1 MLKEYYRTRGWD
13 EHGVPKPKKLIELG
27 LADFI

>member
-13 EHGVPKPKKLIELG
+13 EKGEPKKQKLEELG
-27 LADFI
+27 LANLL